1 MADNYGGVDG
11 HLRAQRAIPA
21 SQKKTALT
29 EVDKVIKNARTKY
42 AKSGSRRDADDLAGA
57 EAARKK
63 ITEWEVE

>member
-21 SQKKTALT
+21 SQKAAALK
-29 EVDKVIKNARTKY
+29 EVEKVIKRARGKY

-57 EAARKK
+57 ETARNK
-63 ITEWEVE
+63 INEWEVE